1 MKHYITTSLVVLTTL
16 GAYAQDFNVKKGVIT
31 IDKAE
36 VAKIDR
42 KGVVYTFTSLDGKAF
57 FKAEIIS
64 SANNTT
70 TSNKAWL
77 QLTGENGNV
86 HDIDIKD
93 KPFTMSKEKEIIMA
107 VYYSTDGLITA
118 DGFNKEKVEELFK
131 TSNNEKSQQWKK
143 IDSDRANEKAEDVAL
158 LKKAN
163 INVTDDGSIMQGA
176 TKIGFIN
183 TSTTKQA
190 YNKHFVKIADIK
202 GNVIAEVSYDEARS
216 MNMHM
221 GVTLKTYD
229 KKEFNLT
236 DLNYWMDNTD
246 PIKANPVFVGRLYA
260 SGYKFGDM
268 TQEISDYQN
277 AISIQVLEVARSKT
291 RNLYD
296 AEGYLIDKKG
306 TKLEGLITIEFEAA
320 QQKPD
325 YKINNNVSIANL
337 TNYGNS
343 VSIVVGKKKSTFKA
357 KDGVEFGVGNE
368 RYIGLSTSDDGGL
381 GNSNGELDVFG
392 GSSKFLIVDY
402 DNGGNM
408 VLHHMK
414 TPNGFYLLLKGQK
427 KAIYLGNRATFGTRK
442 EETTKKLFD
451 KYVNCSALE
460 FSNYDTNTFDGLK
473 KLVDDFVKSC
483 N

>member
-1 MKHYITTSLVVLTTL
+1 
-16 GAYAQDFNVKKGVIT
+16 
-31 IDKAE
+31 IDGDRQNQKAE
-36 VAKIDR
+36 
-42 KGVVYTFTSLDGKAF
+42 
-57 FKAEIIS
+57 E
-64 SANNTT
+64 
-70 TSNKAWL
+70 
-77 QLTGENGNV
+77 
-86 HDIDIKD
+86 
-93 KPFTMSKEKEIIMA
+93 
-107 VYYSTDGLITA
+107 
-118 DGFNKEKVEELFK
+118 
-131 TSNNEKSQQWKK
+131 
-143 IDSDRANEKAEDVAL
+143 VAL

-163 INVTDDGSIMQGA
+163 INVTDNASIMQGD

-183 TSTTKQA
+183 TKTTKQA
-190 YNKHFVKIADIK
+190 YSFHEATIADNE
-202 GNVIAEVSYDEARS
+202 GNVIAKVSYDETKNMNAAR
-216 MNMHM
+216 
-221 GVTLKTYD
+221 GVKLKTYD
-229 KKEFNLT
+229 NKEFEIT
-236 DLNYWMDNTD
+236 DLNYWMDKTD

-260 SGYKFGDM
+260 NGYKFGDM
-268 TQEISDYQN
+268 TQEIKDYHAALSTQKQDEYN
-277 AISIQVLEVARSKT
+277 KHVEEAKGKS
-291 RNLYD
+291 RNIYD
-296 AEGYLIDKKG
+296 QEGYVIDKRG
-306 TKLEGLITIEFEAA
+306 TKLTGLVTIEFESV
-320 QQKPD
+320 PRDGD
-325 YKINNNVSIANL
+325 YRISGAVGITDVSS
-337 TNYGNS
+337 YGNS
-343 VSIVVGKKKSTFKA
+343 VSIKTDKKRLSFKA